1 MLKRI
6 IPSLLL
12 RGGRLVKGV
21 KYDAHRDAGRPD
33 TTARAHNAQ
42 GADELLLIDID
53 ASREGRGPD
62 LAGVAGVAQACHMPL
77 TVGGGIRT
85 LESAQ
90 ACLNAGADKICL

>member
-1 MLKRI
+1 MVLKRI

-21 KYDAHRDAGRPD
+21 TYADHRDAGRPE

-53 ASREGRGPD
+53 ASREKREPDFASVASGGARLLHAADGRRQHQR
-62 LAGVAGVAQACHMPL
+62 AS
-77 TVGGGIRT
+77 RRR
-85 LESAQ
+85 SA
-90 ACLNAGADKICL
+90 A